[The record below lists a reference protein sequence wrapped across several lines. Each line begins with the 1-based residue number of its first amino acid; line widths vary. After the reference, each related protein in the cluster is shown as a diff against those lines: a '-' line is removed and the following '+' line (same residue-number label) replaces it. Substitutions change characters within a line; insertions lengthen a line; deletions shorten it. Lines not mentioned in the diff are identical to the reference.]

1 MRAYID
7 SDVLIW
13 HLRGERKAK
22 ELLVH
27 LREQERYD
35 LYTGAMQR
43 AEIVFFM
50 RIEEEKATELF
61 LSQIKTESVDQKI
74 VDVAGEFYRKWNPSY
89 GIDVND
95 AILATTVLQTGGRVY
110 TLNTKHFPMPEVN
123 VQRAW

>member
-7 SDVLIW
+7 ADVLIW
-13 HLRGERKAK
+13 HLRGEKKAK
-22 ELLVH
+22 DLLMH

-43 AEIVFFM
+43 AEVIFFM
-50 RIEEEKATELF
+50 RVDEEKATELF

-74 VDVAGEFYRKWNPSY
+74 VDVAGALYRKWNPSH

-95 AILATTVLQTGGRVY
+95 AILAATAIQTGGRIY
-110 TLNTKHFPMPEVN
+110 TLNIKHFPMPEIN
-123 VQRAW
+123 VQKAW